1 MMVYNRLWKLLADRG
16 MKKTDLKEILSP
28 NTIAK
33 MGKGE
38 TINCSVIDKICCFLD
53 CQPGDIMEY
62 LGENCEY
69 SNNKSINE
77 CLVFLLSDAEMSVDG
92 SLFDSYYRK
101 RLENLIVIKDYIQT
115 LEKRLNK

>member
-1 MMVYNRLWKLLADRG
+1 
-16 MKKTDLKEILSP
+16 
-28 NTIAK
+28 
-33 MGKGE
+33 
-38 TINCSVIDKICCFLD
+38 
-53 CQPGDIMEY
+53 MECV
-62 LGENCEY
+62 GENCEY
-69 SNNKSINE
+69 SSSKSINE

>member
-1 MMVYNRLWKLLADRG
+1 M
-16 MKKTDLKEILSP
+16 
-28 NTIAK
+28 
-33 MGKGE
+33 
-38 TINCSVIDKICCFLD
+38 
-53 CQPGDIMEY
+53 
-62 LGENCEY
+62 Y